1 MTFELKTIA
10 EQIDSLARLTG
21 APASF
26 VCQVKDLFSRKGI
39 PLDAD
44 ASPYVR
50 ALEEAFKREES
61 IRTNAHRA
69 RRNIAKLAANFNKIG
84 RGYVRQ
90 LEELR
95 RIQSGLR
102 GSRTARK
109 PGERGGAARA
119 TRRPRFMMPRVNDG
133 LLMVPG
139 PEEEQ

>member
-1 MTFELKTIA
+1 MFELKTIA
-10 EQIDSLARLTG
+10 DQIDSLARLTG
-21 APASF
+21 APATF

-39 PLDAD
+39 SLDAD
-44 ASPYVR
+44 ASPYLR

-61 IRTNAHRA
+61 IRTSAHRA
-69 RRNIAKLAANFNKIG
+69 RRNIARLAENFNRIG

-95 RIQSGLR
+95 RIQHGLR
-102 GSRTARK
+102 GRK
-109 PGERGGAARA
+109 GAASAPREP
-119 TRRPRFMMPRVNDG
+119 RRRIMMPRVSDG